1 MKQSKRSLTG
11 NVLHT
16 SDASHTSP
24 CEKVTVTLSDP
35 FPVPGNHV
43 PLPVQ
48 RKGITAAAQE
58 SQSKPCDC
66 K

>member
-16 SDASHTSP
+16 CDAPHVSP
-24 CEKVTVTLSDP
+24 CEKGTVTLSDP
-35 FPVPGNHV
+35 LPVPGNHV
-43 PLPVQ
+43 LLPVQ
-48 RKGITAAAQE
+48 RKAAQLLQQE
-58 SQSKPCDC
+58 SQSKPGDC